1 MKYVTGAAL
10 GVALAAGGVAATTPG
25 YGAPTH
31 HAAAHA
37 AGGGHA
43 AAAGPIA
50 VYWMSASTSTGMSGA
65 GGMGAG
71 GGRPNMAMMMRG
83 GGFNPNAVTHSLIL
97 QLGSTRHAD
106 GDPAAEHD
114 PPGGLGAGPMLP
126 LVTPQ
131 AQPEHEEAPPGPPPQ
146 YQQPHGRMLI
156 FWGCGEHAGP
166 GQPYVIDFA
175 SLSGPDAAQ
184 RFAGLMRGIAVTPM
198 QPPSPGRYAT
208 YGEWPN
214 ERSDS
219 SVPSNGSL
227 AGDHLVKGNYTPDI
241 RFSLTPNQDF
251 LPAFNLTTNQKNPTG
266 SASLG
271 WQGMQG
277 VQGYFATMI
286 GAEGQDQ
293 VVMWTSSATQAPAF
307 GMPDYLSDGEIARL
321 VANHTL
327 MPSSQ
332 TQCTIPVEAVQAAGR
347 AGFFQL
353 VGYGGEANFAYP
365 PRPPAPQPWRPE
377 WTVKVRYRTSTGGLV
392 GMDLG
397 RMMGGQG
404 DRGQGDR
411 GDRQQQQQQPQ
422 QQHHGFGFP
431 GLGGFL
437 P

>member
-1 MKYVTGAAL
+1 
-10 GVALAAGGVAATTPG
+10 
-25 YGAPTH
+25 
-31 HAAAHA
+31 
-37 AGGGHA
+37 
-43 AAAGPIA
+43 
-50 VYWMSASTSTGMSGA
+50 
-65 GGMGAG
+65 
-71 GGRPNMAMMMRG
+71 MAQVMR

-97 QLGSTRHAD
+97 QLGSVRHAE

-114 PPGGLGAGPMLP
+114 PPDGLGAGPMLP

-131 AQPEHEEAPPGPPPQ
+131 AQPTHEEAEPGPPPQ

-156 FWGCGEHAGP
+156 FWGCGEHAGA

-175 SLSGPDAAQ
+175 SLTGPAAAQ
-184 RFAGLMRGIAVTPM
+184 RFAGLMHGISVTPM

-219 SVPSNGSL
+219 SVPAEGSL
-227 AGDHLVKGNYTPDI
+227 AGPHQVKGNYTPDI
-241 RFSLTPNQDF
+241 NFTLAPQQDF
-251 LPAFNLTTNQKNPTG
+251 LPAFNLTANQRNPSG
-266 SASLG
+266 SGGLG

-327 MPSSQ
+327 MSPSQ
-332 TQCTIPVEAVQAAGR
+332 TQCTIPVEAMQAAGR
-347 AGFFQL
+347 GGFFNL

-365 PRPPAPQPWRPE
+365 PRPPGSQAWRPE

-392 GMDLG
+392 GMDVS
-397 RMMGGQG
+397 RMQG
-404 DRGQGDR
+404 DEDR
-411 GDRQQQQQQPQ
+411 GRRQQQQQQQQ
-422 QQHHGFGFP
+422 QQHHGIGIP
-431 GLGGFL
+431 GLGGFI

>member
-1 MKYVTGAAL
+1 MKGATL
-10 GVALAAGGVAATTPG
+10 VVALAAAGAGVSVSDAAPRHS
-25 YGAPTH
+25 AS
-31 HAAAHA
+31 AAAHPA
-37 AGGGHA
+37 ASRGA
-43 AAAGPIA
+43 SSGPVA
-50 VYWMSASTSTGMSGA
+50 VYWMSASTTTGMGGPSGV
-65 GGMGAG
+65 GGAG

-83 GGFNPNAVTHSLIL
+83 GAGPNAVSHALTL

-106 GDPAAEHD
+106 GEPTAEHD
-114 PPGGLGAGPMLP
+114 PPEGLGAGPMLP

-131 AQPEHEEAPPGPPPQ
+131 AQPAHEETPPGPPERFQ
-146 YQQPHGRMLI
+146 RPHGRMLI

-175 SLSGPDAAQ
+175 SLAGPAAAQ
-184 RFAGLMRGIAVTPM
+184 KFAGLMRGIAVTPM
-198 QPPSPGRYAT
+198 EPPSPGRYAT

-219 SVPSNGSL
+219 SVPPSGSL

-241 RFSLTPNQDF
+241 RFGLTPQQDF
-251 LPAFNLTTNQKNPTG
+251 LPAFNLTTNQKNPSG

-271 WQGMQG
+271 WQAMQG

-286 GAEGQDQ
+286 GAQGEDQ

-321 VANHTL
+321 VGSHVL
-327 MPSSQ
+327 MPPSQ
-332 TQCTIPVEAVQAAGR
+332 TQCTIPVEAVQAAGQG
-347 AGFFQL
+347 GFFQL

-365 PRPPAPQPWRPE
+365 PRPPAPQPWHVD

-397 RMMGGQG
+397 RMMGGNDDDNDQ
-404 DRGQGDR
+404 RGR
-411 GDRQQQQQQPQ
+411 RQQQQ
-422 QQHHGFGFP
+422 QQHHGFGIP
-431 GLGGFL
+431 GLGSFI

>member
-1 MKYVTGAAL
+1 MKYLTEAAL
-10 GVALAAGGVAATTPG
+10 GVVLAAAGVAATTPG
-25 YGAPTH
+25 YGAPAH
-31 HAAAHA
+31 HAAGHPA
-37 AGGGHA
+37 AGSHEA
-43 AAAGPIA
+43 ASGPIA
-50 VYWMSASTSTGMSGA
+50 VYWMSASTSTGMGA
-65 GGMGAG
+65 MGGAAARQSMT
-71 GGRPNMAMMMRG
+71 R
-83 GGFNPNAVTHSLIL
+83 GGFNPNAVTHSLVL

-114 PPGGLGAGPMLP
+114 PPEGLGAGPVLP

-131 AQPEHEEAPPGPPPQ
+131 AQAEHEEAPPGPPQQ
-146 YQQPHGRMLI
+146 YQQPHGRILI

-175 SLSGPDAAQ
+175 SLTGPDAAQ
-184 RFAGLMRGIAVTPM
+184 KFAGLMRGIAVTPM

-219 SVPSNGSL
+219 SVPSQGSL
-227 AGDHLVKGNYTPDI
+227 AGDHLVKGDYAPDI
-241 RFSLTPNQDF
+241 RFSLRPDQDF
-251 LPAFNLTTNQKNPTG
+251 LPAFNLTTNQKNASG

-332 TQCTIPVEAVQAAGR
+332 TQCVIPTEAVQAAGR
-347 AGFFQL
+347 SGFFQL
-353 VGYGGEANFAYP
+353 VGYGSEANFAYP

-377 WTVKVRYRTSTGGLV
+377 WTAKVRYRTSTGGIV
-392 GMDLG
+392 GMDIG
-397 RMMGGQG
+397 AMMGGRG
-404 DRGQGDR
+404 DRGQ
-411 GDRQQQQQQPQ
+411 RQPQQQEQQQQQP
-422 QQHHGFGFP
+422 HHGIGFP